1 MSPTKLTV
9 LGPPAFTDHAA
20 RAHTPPEVTQAVA
33 NGKAAELF
41 DSEQDRTKL
50 VERLD
55 ETTDHPLNAAN
66 RAFRAADRATI
77 SFGRRSR
84 QLLRS
89 AFARLSPV
97 SRRDQ
102 RIAECN
108 QRISDLTRRIA
119 ELTRRAKQLE
129 EERRR
134 LVEGPSYEVRLEE
147 ERRLRAWESELGA
160 PSRSVIAGGKFHVYD
175 LVRSHG
181 IDVPEQ
187 FGRWHEPA
195 DIPWDE
201 LPDAVVIKSAF
212 GAASRGVLPLRRVDG
227 GWQVSTHDA
236 TVTSEQLTADL
247 AALAAKR
254 KVRPPFGAEEFLD
267 DGSGTVPVDIKV
279 YTFYGEAPVA
289 RLRRVV
295 EHRPGGAGAH
305 RVVDRNG
312 IDLVDTYRGKPTDP
326 TIPLPGALAD
336 LFNVAARVSIVIRAP
351 FSRIDLYDIRGRI
364 VFGEVTPRPG
374 RGGLFG
380 PDLDVT
386 MGEAWERAQVR
397 LWRDIA
403 EGASREPEWG
413 PRGAPAGSTCHE
425 SGLRFAPSGEV
436 RQRVG
441 IA

>member
-1 MSPTKLTV
+1 V
-9 LGPPAFTDHAA
+9 
-20 RAHTPPEVTQAVA
+20 
-33 NGKAAELF
+33 
-41 DSEQDRTKL
+41 
-50 VERLD
+50 
-55 ETTDHPLNAAN
+55 
-66 RAFRAADRATI
+66 
-77 SFGRRSR
+77 SR

-89 AFARLSPV
+89 AFARLGPV

-102 RIAECN
+102 RIA
-108 QRISDLTRRIA
+108 DLTRRIA
-119 ELTRRAKQLE
+119 DLTRRAKQLE
-129 EERRR
+129 KERCR
-134 LVEGPSYEVRLEE
+134 LAEGPSFQVRLNE

-187 FGRWHEPA
+187 LGRWHDPA

-227 GWQVSTHDA
+227 GWQVATRDA
-236 TVTSEQLTADL
+236 TVTSEQLAADL
-247 AALAAKR
+247 TALAAKK

-267 DGSGTVPVDIKV
+267 DGSGTTPVDIKV
-279 YTFYGEAPVA
+279 YTFYGEAPIA
-289 RLRRVV
+289 ILRRVS
-295 EHRPGGAGAH
+295 EHGPAGSAAY

-312 IDLVDTYRGKPTDP
+312 TDLIDTYRGKPTDP

-336 LFNVAARVSIVIRAP
+336 LFDVAARISIVIRAP
-351 FSRIDLYDIRGRI
+351 FSRTDLYDIRGRI

-374 RGGLFG
+374 SPGWFG

-403 EGASREPEWG
+403 EGASREAEWG
-413 PRGAPAGSTCHE
+413 PLGTPARPRSATASCPRELSSEMAVDSTDGSRRQVVVEAVRHLQSAE
-425 SGLRFAPSGEV
+425 ASRSEV
-436 RQRVG
+436 H
-441 IA
+441 AH

>member
-1 MSPTKLTV
+1 M
-9 LGPPAFTDHAA
+9 
-20 RAHTPPEVTQAVA
+20 TQAAA
-33 NGKAAELF
+33 NGKAAGLF
-41 DSEQDRTKL
+41 DSEQDGTSR

-55 ETTDHPLNAAN
+55 ETTDHLLNAGN
-66 RAFRAADRATI
+66 RAFRVADRATI

-84 QLLRS
+84 QLLGS
-89 AFARLSPV
+89 AFARLGPV
-97 SRRDQ
+97 KRRDQ
-102 RIAECN
+102 RIAE
-108 QRISDLTRRIA
+108 L
-119 ELTRRAKQLE
+119 EKLAK
-129 EERRR
+129 
-134 LVEGPSYEVRLEE
+134 GPSFQVRLNE

-175 LVRSHG
+175 LVRSLG

-187 FGRWHEPA
+187 LGRWHDPA
-195 DIPWDE
+195 DIPWDG
-201 LPDAVVIKSAF
+201 LPDAVVIKSAH

-227 GWQVSTHDA
+227 GWQVATRDA

-254 KVRPPFGAEEFLD
+254 EVRPPFGAEEFLD

-279 YTFYGEAPVA
+279 YTFYGEAPVG
-289 RLRRVV
+289 RLRRVF
-295 EHRPGGAGAH
+295 EHGPGGAGAH

-312 IDLVDTYRGKPTDP
+312 IDLDDTYRGKPTDP

-336 LFNVAARVSIVIRAP
+336 LFDVAERVSTVIRAP

-374 RGGLFG
+374 SPAGFG

-403 EGASREPEWG
+403 EGASREAEWG
-413 PRGAPAGSTCHE
+413 PLGASAGSTSATDACPRE
-425 SGLRFAPSGEV
+425 LLIGTG
-436 RQRVG
+436 G
-441 IA
+441 

>member
-1 MSPTKLTV
+1 MSRTKLTV
-9 LGPPAFTDHAA
+9 LGPPDTA
-20 RAHTPPEVTQAVA
+20 RAHTPMTQAVA
-33 NGKAAELF
+33 NGKAAGLF
-41 DSEQDRTKL
+41 DSEQDGTSR

-55 ETTDHPLNAAN
+55 ETTDHLLNAGN
-66 RAFRAADRATI
+66 RAFRVADRAAI

-84 QLLRS
+84 QLLGS
-89 AFARLSPV
+89 AFARLGPV

-102 RIAECN
+102 RIAEL
-108 QRISDLTRRIA
+108 D
-119 ELTRRAKQLE
+119 K
-129 EERRR
+129 ERRR
-134 LVEGPSYEVRLEE
+134 LAGGPSFQVRLNE
-147 ERRLRAWESELGA
+147 ERRLRGWESELGA

-187 FGRWHEPA
+187 LGRWHDPA

-227 GWQVSTHDA
+227 GWQVATRDA

-247 AALAAKR
+247 AALASKR
-254 KVRPPFGAEEFLD
+254 EVRPPFGAEEFLD

-289 RLRRVV
+289 RLRRVF
-295 EHRPGGAGAH
+295 EHRPGGSAAH

-312 IDLVDTYRGKPTDP
+312 IDLDDTYRGKPTDP

-336 LFNVAARVSIVIRAP
+336 LFDVAEHVSIVIRAP

-364 VFGEVTPRPG
+364 VFGEVTPCPG
-374 RGGLFG
+374 SPGGFG

-403 EGASREPEWG
+403 EGVSREAEWG
-413 PRGAPAGSTCHE
+413 PLGAPAGSTSATDARPPE
-425 SGLRFAPSGEV
+425 LLIGNG
-436 RQRVG
+436 G
-441 IA
+441 

>member
-9 LGPPAFTDHAA
+9 LGPPAFTDHTA

-33 NGKAAELF
+33 HGKAAELF

-50 VERLD
+50 VERLG
-55 ETTDHPLNAAN
+55 ETTDHPLNAGN
-66 RAFRAADRATI
+66 RAFRVADRAAI

-84 QLLRS
+84 QLLQS
-89 AFARLSPV
+89 AFARLGPI

-102 RIAECN
+102 RIA
-108 QRISDLTRRIA
+108 D
-119 ELTRRAKQLE
+119 LTRRAKQLE
-129 EERRR
+129 KERRR
-134 LVEGPSYEVRLEE
+134 LAEGPSYEVRLEE

-160 PSRSVIAGGKFHVYD
+160 PSRSVIASGKFHVYD

-187 FGRWHEPA
+187 LGRWRDPA

-201 LPDAVVIKSAF
+201 LPDAVVIKSAH

-227 GWQVSTHDA
+227 GWQVATRDA

-254 KVRPPFGAEEFLD
+254 EVRPPFGAEEFLD

-289 RLRRVV
+289 RLRRVF

-336 LFNVAARVSIVIRAP
+336 LFDVAERVSTVIRAP
-351 FSRIDLYDIRGRI
+351 FSRIDLYDIWGRI
-364 VFGEVTPRPG
+364 VFGEVTPCPG
-374 RGGLFG
+374 SPGLFG

-403 EGASREPEWG
+403 EGASREAEWG
-413 PRGAPAGSTCHE
+413 PLGAPAGSTSAIGAWPRE
-425 SGLRFAPSGEV
+425 LLI
-436 RQRVG
+436 G
-441 IA
+441 IGG